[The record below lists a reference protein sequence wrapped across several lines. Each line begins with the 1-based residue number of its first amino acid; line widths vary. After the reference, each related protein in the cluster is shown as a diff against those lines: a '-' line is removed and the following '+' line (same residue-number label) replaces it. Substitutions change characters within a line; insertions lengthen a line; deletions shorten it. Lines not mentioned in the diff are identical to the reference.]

1 MAFLPGDDVKHS
13 GDEEEGAQAHAV
25 HPGGDPLPAVVR
37 QAMQQSHADDGW
49 HDEEL
54 RQGGKKTCLKKK
66 EEMIQVTTFKE
77 IKTNEASHRVSVA
90 VCSMLVAGGLVAAV
104 SGGSSVHE
112 PETRTQEINEKTHT
126 PTLRRQHNH
135 RG

>member
-1 MAFLPGDDVKHS
+1 MARDQNIHVKTPWQSVIYIHSSSPHVALLPGDDVKHS

-37 QAMQQSHADDGW
+37 QAMQQSHADDGR

-66 EEMIQVTTFKE
+66 RG
-77 IKTNEASHRVSVA
+77 ND
-90 VCSMLVAGGLVAAV
+90 
-104 SGGSSVHE
+104 SGDDV
-112 PETRTQEINEKTHT
+112 
-126 PTLRRQHNH
+126 
-135 RG
+135 